1 MKTPASLLLS
11 MVVAGLSAAAPLIDE
26 PVPELRL
33 DSGKVLKLA
42 QARSYSASTVLV
54 RHVDG
59 AAAVRYEEFPSELRT
74 ARSARRPAIDEKA
87 RTETPLLAAVSYD
100 FPVPPAVEAEP
111 EVGEERVLAG
121 QLFVSTRDAGDVKL
135 SGIKISVYTKAAYRE
150 QAAWYYA
157 NPWEASRAHSR
168 NAETL
173 AKAGDSAGAMRQ
185 FEAATETAA
194 LGWMLV
200 APAQFSTTTDAEG
213 RFTLKHRVLPPY
225 FVVAHASREVEG
237 ENENYRWAVISDLIE
252 DAENLV
258 LFNDN
263 ME

>member
-1 MKTPASLLLS
+1 MKTLASLLFS
-11 MVVAGLSAAAPLIDE
+11 MTVAGLCAAAPLIDE
-26 PVPELRL
+26 PVSELRL

-42 QARSYSASTVLV
+42 QARGYSSNTVLV
-54 RHVDG
+54 KHADG
-59 AAAVRYEEFPSELRT
+59 AAAVRYEELPSELR
-74 ARSARRPAIDEKA
+74 ASASARRPAVDEKGHA
-87 RTETPLLAAVSYD
+87 ETPLLAAVSYD
-100 FPVPPAVEAEP
+100 FPAPPAVEP
-111 EVGEERVLAG
+111 DPDSGDERVLAG

-135 SGIKISVYTKAAYRE
+135 SGVKISVYAKAAYRE

-168 NAETL
+168 NAEAL
-173 AKAGDSAGAMRQ
+173 AKAGDGAGAMRQ

-200 APAQFSTTTDAEG
+200 SPAQFSTTTDVEG
-213 RFTLKHRVLPPY
+213 RFTLKHRVSPPF
-225 FVVAHASREVEG
+225 FVVAHASREVDG